1 MELPAP
7 QELSRWSPL
16 REWRVAL
23 DVLALL
29 RERTPLAGLPP
40 GEGRPVLVLP
50 GFNATD
56 RATSLLRRRLRALG
70 YEAYGWGLGLNNGQ
84 VNKFLPRL
92 IPRVRELAAAH
103 GQPVALI
110 GWSLGGYIAREILR
124 EAPEAVARVITL
136 GSPVVG
142 GPKYTATARWYR
154 QQGVDLDEVERR
166 IAARETAPLQKPIL
180 ALYSRHDGIVHWGA
194 CFDRRNP
201 QVRHEEVRVSHLG
214 MTLHPQV
221 FRRIAQALAEPA
233 A

>member
-1 MELPAP
+1 MDVPAP
-7 QELSRWSPL
+7 RMLSPWSSL
-16 REWRVAL
+16 QEWRVAL

-29 RERTPLAGLPP
+29 RERRPLAGLPR
-40 GEGRPVLVLP
+40 GHGQPVLVLP

-56 RATSLLRRRLRALG
+56 RATRLLRRRLQALG
-70 YEAYGWGLGLNNGQ
+70 YHAHGWELGLNNGQ

-92 IPRVRELAAAH
+92 IPRVRQLAADH

-154 QQGVDLDEVERR
+154 RQGVDLDEVERR
-166 IAARETAPLQKPIL
+166 IAARETAPLQKPVL

-194 CFDRRNP
+194 CIDHRNP
-201 QVRHEEVRVSHLG
+201 QVRHQEVRVSHLG

-221 FRRIAQALAEPA
+221 LRLIAQALAEPPA
-233 A
+233 